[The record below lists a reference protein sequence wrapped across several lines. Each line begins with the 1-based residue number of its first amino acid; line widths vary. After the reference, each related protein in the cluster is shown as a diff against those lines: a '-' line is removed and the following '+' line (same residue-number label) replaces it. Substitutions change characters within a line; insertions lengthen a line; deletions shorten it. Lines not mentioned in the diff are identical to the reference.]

1 MGSAPGQRQHTATT
15 NNPNDTLTASLLA
28 NFFDGL
34 RLITPRVGVD
44 AAVGVTRTADLLK
57 TIRIEK
63 MVLH

>member
-1 MGSAPGQRQHTATT
+1 M
-15 NNPNDTLTASLLA
+15 LA

-34 RLITPRVGVD
+34 RLVTSRVSVD

-63 MVLH
+63 MVLCHITYDSDDDNELGTV